1 MNKINLS
8 AYHPILD
15 IKDHTIFA
23 NNGNVILGYKVDF
36 PEIYSLSEN
45 DFEDMHGAWFQA
57 FKSLPVSAIIHKQ
70 DIYQKTAYNAKTI
83 PNDSFLAKATNTYF
97 KGREYT
103 EHTSYLFFVLP
114 INKALNASKF
124 TNPFRK
130 VEKGIHKKLDHN
142 VTEFIASVNDAIS
155 FINNS
160 RKVSLKPL
168 NEDAIIKLTNNYF
181 NGFNEGFDTDIQL
194 KKSNIE
200 IGENYF
206 DVLAVNNELCFGDVV
221 QSSKTNDKFT
231 SDDFVFHQGF
241 IDGLG
246 LNLNENHI
254 VNQIIYLDD
263 KQKWRKLLDKKI
275 EELNKSSNFGTQNKV
290 ILKKIKDIVAKIN
303 EDDSSRIIRGH
314 LNIIFWCR
322 EAQQLSTIASK
333 IKTES
338 KLEAIDDLKEVRQTN
353 APSIYDER
361 LLDSTGMYDPDL
373 LDKQKMRIVDSIYN
387 EGRISYSDRSFRKS
401 ETKVQLKAIRKDSL
415 PQIEEKES
423 SISSKELGLE
433 HLLFFASHPIE
444 NESSV
449 SQNTDAFIYVRVDGT
464 QTVRTNYRL
473 QMRLTKS
480 ALINNILIPKNAP
493 IYGFVSF
500 KPNRTIINIENINH
514 RPVKLKAFDLQDG
527 SEGIYVENSFRAEA
541 RQEVVSDIVDDIN
554 IVGVPQVSG
563 IKQIFQRN
571 NRTVKVTVTDNYK
584 LILKPI
590 L

>member
-1 MNKINLS
+1 
-8 AYHPILD
+8 
-15 IKDHTIFA
+15 
-23 NNGNVILGYKVDF
+23 
-36 PEIYSLSEN
+36 
-45 DFEDMHGAWFQA
+45 
-57 FKSLPVSAIIHKQ
+57 
-70 DIYQKTAYNAKTI
+70 
-83 PNDSFLAKATNTYF
+83 
-97 KGREYT
+97 
-103 EHTSYLFFVLP
+103 
-114 INKALNASKF
+114 
-124 TNPFRK
+124 
-130 VEKGIHKKLDHN
+130 
-142 VTEFIASVNDAIS
+142 
-155 FINNS
+155 
-160 RKVSLKPL
+160 
-168 NEDAIIKLTNNYF
+168 
-181 NGFNEGFDTDIQL
+181 
-194 KKSNIE
+194 
-200 IGENYF
+200 
-206 DVLAVNNELCFGDVV
+206 
-221 QSSKTNDKFT
+221 
-231 SDDFVFHQGF
+231 
-241 IDGLG
+241 
-246 LNLNENHI
+246 
-254 VNQIIYLDD
+254 
-263 KQKWRKLLDKKI
+263 
-275 EELNKSSNFGTQNKV
+275 
-290 ILKKIKDIVAKIN
+290 
-303 EDDSSRIIRGH
+303 
-314 LNIIFWCR
+314 
-322 EAQQLSTIASK
+322 
-333 IKTES
+333 
-338 KLEAIDDLKEVRQTN
+338 
-353 APSIYDER
+353 
-361 LLDSTGMYDPDL
+361 MYDPDL